1 MKSKLSQWISILLVL
16 LAACIAATAEAEGVS
31 GLPDGVYAPD
41 SFSWSGGSGRVSIT
55 CDKVTISGGSA
66 EATIVFS
73 SSSYGYVRVGDE
85 IYYGDHDA
93 ETSTFEIPVVLN
105 SSNKIVGMTT
115 KMSSDHE
122 IEYTIYVGLGA
133 ESDGN
138 GLVGLKWESDDALDS
153 AELFSIH
160 RYEGGFVAIEVA
172 GAAQYLLVP
181 EGAEAPAGLEESA
194 VLMQMPVQ
202 RAYMASEGALEL
214 LDLLPSGGPMKAV
227 SAAGFGKDD
236 CPSEGLARQMAD
248 GEIVFAGRA
257 DAPDYAAMLKAA
269 CDLAVLPGGTSLP
282 EVTERLELLGI
293 PAFVDRAAEEST
305 EQGRL
310 EWLKVYGA
318 IFGCE
323 EQAGEV
329 YAQMKGD

>member
-1 MKSKLSQWISILLVL
+1 MKGKLSQWISILLVL
-16 LAACIAATAEAEGVS
+16 LAACTAAVGKAEGVS
-31 GLPDGVYAPD
+31 RLPDGVYSPD

-55 CDKVTISGGSA
+55 CDQVTISGGSA

-73 SSSYGYVRVGDE
+73 SASYGYVRVGDE

-105 SSNKIVGMTT
+105 SNNKIVGMTT
-115 KMSSDHE
+115 KMSADHE

-133 ESDGN
+133 ESDNN
-138 GLVGLKWESDDALDS
+138 GLVGLNWESDDAIDA

-160 RYEGGFVAIEVA
+160 RYAGGFVAIEVA
-172 GAAQYLLVP
+172 GEGQYLLVP
-181 EGAEAPAGLEESA
+181 EGSEVPAGLEEAA
-194 VLMQMPVQ
+194 VLVQMPVQ
-202 RAYMASEGALEL
+202 RAYMASEDALEL
-214 LDLLPSGGPMKAV
+214 LDLLPSGEPMKAV
-227 SAAGFGKDD
+227 SAAGFVKDE
-236 CPSEGLARQMAD
+236 CPTENLARQMAN
-248 GEIVFAGRA
+248 GETVFAGRA

-269 CDLAVLPGGTSLP
+269 CDLAVLPGGAPLS

-305 EQGRL
+305 AQGRL
-310 EWLKVYGA
+310 EWLKVYGM

-323 EQAGEV
+323 EQVGEV
-329 YAQMKGD
+329 YAQLKGD